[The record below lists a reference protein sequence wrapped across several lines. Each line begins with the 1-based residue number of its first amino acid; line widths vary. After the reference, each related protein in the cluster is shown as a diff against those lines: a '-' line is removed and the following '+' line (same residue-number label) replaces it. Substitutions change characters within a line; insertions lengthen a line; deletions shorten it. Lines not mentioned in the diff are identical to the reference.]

1 MQTRQNV
8 SALEH
13 FSELPDPRQH
23 AKIIYPLREIVLTSL
38 CAILCGADSYVE
50 IEEFGKAK
58 IEFLRR
64 FCAFENG
71 IPSHDTFGIVFSN
84 IDSKKF
90 NELFI
95 SWVKSLQESIP
106 ELVAIDGKT
115 VRRSMDNETKPIH
128 IVSAWA
134 SSQSLVIGQVKTDE
148 KSNEIPAISE
158 LLSML
163 VLKGAIVTIDAMG
176 CQKSIIKEILSKE
189 ADYLIS
195 VKGNQ
200 PTLHADIRTIFEA
213 AKSQTIPVTIQEHK
227 TVDSDHG
234 RIETRIYSVID
245 KVEWLSTKEQWPGVK
260 SIGSVI
266 SVREQAGKTTEET
279 RYFISSLPA
288 DVQKFAEAV
297 RSHWTIENS
306 LHWVMDIVFRD
317 DECRVRKRHGPA
329 NLVTLKHITH
339 NMLKSLP
346 GKMSM
351 RVRRKRAG
359 WDDGFLAD
367 ALGALPE

>member
-1 MQTRQNV
+1 MKTLQNI

-13 FSELPDPRQH
+13 FEGLPDPRQR
-23 AKIIYPLREIVLTSL
+23 AKILYSLPEIILTSL

-58 IEFLRR
+58 INFLRQ
-64 FCAFENG
+64 FYAFKNG
-71 IPSHDTFGIVFSN
+71 IPSHDTLGIVFSN

-90 NELFI
+90 SELFI
-95 SWVKSLQESIP
+95 SWVSSLQKNIP

-115 VRRSMDNETKPIH
+115 IRRSMDNGAKPIH

-134 SSQSLVIGQVKTDE
+134 SSQSLVIGQTKIDA

-163 VLKGAIVTIDAMG
+163 VLKGAIVTIDAIG
-176 CQKSIIKEILSKE
+176 CQKSIVTEIVSKG
-189 ADYLIS
+189 ADYLIA

-213 AKSQTIPVTIQEHK
+213 AKSQTAPVEVQEYK

-234 RIETRIYSVID
+234 RIETRIYSVIN
-245 KVEWLSTKEQWPGVK
+245 KVEWLSTKEQWPGIR
-260 SIGSVI
+260 SIGSVT
-266 SVREQAGKTTEET
+266 SLREQAGKTTEET
-279 RYFISSLPA
+279 RYFICSLPA
-288 DVQKFAEAV
+288 DVQKFATAV

-329 NLVTLKHITH
+329 NFVTLKHITH

-359 WDDGFLAD
+359 WDEGFLTA
-367 ALGALPE
+367 AIGAAPE